1 MDRMDKIEI
10 SLNYLEVVMLI
21 SALTT
26 FAAELSER
34 KDGSDVART
43 AGLIKILD
51 YRAYLEDVRDEM
63 RRQMDIERQ
72 TRQN

>member
-1 MDRMDKIEI
+1 MDKVEI

-34 KDGSDVART
+34 KDSSEVART

-63 RRQMDIERQ
+63 RRHMDIERK
-72 TRQN
+72 TREN